1 VADGRRHFIRAS
13 NRSRKP
19 PLREI
24 DGVVTDDRVAPATF
38 KGSDPLIL
46 VEYRM
51 YWRDSWKVIDVSID
65 GISIVQNYRSNF
77 SSTDSTS

>member
-1 VADGRRHFIRAS
+1 M
-13 NRSRKP
+13 
-19 PLREI
+19 
-24 DGVVTDDRVAPATF
+24 TDDRVAPATF

-77 SSTDSTS
+77 SSTVKREGLDVLIAQLHERNLSFAAN